1 MCWIYNRSLIGVVYV
16 ERGAF
21 YEIQKICGRRS
32 GSCPLSV
39 LHPSP
44 DSGRKP
50 EFAYTAEKWAALRD
64 NKLEFEEIA
73 DLVHEY
79 NNKVIQ
85 NQIEYEDYRGEDKD
99 DIAQDYYDAADD
111 IYGSLYYP
119 GSGDENY
126 AGSLSSYLSGQI
138 QADNLREQGDDNV
151 EDGDIKKL
159 GYDKEEAE
167 LVKQAQGLMITYWS
181 RNKSMA
187 SLEKTRDQA
196 QTNYNSTVTRLSRHV
211 HPGRPAVGSGERGFG
226 GSFPSFRRKQLK
238 QYKGKSLPHAGL
250 DLRRR
255 GGNRRGARPGSE
267 FHPDH

>member
-196 QTNYNSTVTRLSRHV
+196 QTNYNSTVTRLRQAC
-211 HPGRPAVGSGERGFG
+211 PPRQTCCWLRRAWL
-226 GSFPSFRRKQLK
+226 RRK
-238 QYKGKSLPHAGL
+238 LPFFQEKA
-250 DLRRR
+250 
-255 GGNRRGARPGSE
+255 A
-267 FHPDH
+267 